1 MANSHKID
9 LIIVNGK
16 IVNVITKEIYE
27 SQIAIKDDYIYSID
41 EDLMYLKSSN
51 TEIIDAESSFI
62 TPGFIDQHIH
72 LHHTQL
78 NLVEFSK
85 IALKSGV
92 TAIASDLYGEGV
104 VGGISAIRNILDIG
118 KQLPFKVFYL
128 LPVPGYIQNGKFGHN
143 GNLNIKE
150 MNKMLSWEECVGTCD
165 TFATEIINGNKD
177 LADLCR
183 KAQRLGKKISGHGSQ
198 LSNKQINDWIRII
211 KETDDHECKDENEM
225 LYKLR
230 RGIGISMR
238 LASGSED
245 LHNLVNLLKINKH
258 IDTRKITLNADVIS
272 ASDLKH
278 KGYLDRAINIV
289 IKAGIPIIEAYQMA
303 TINTAESLKINS
315 FYGSIAPGKCA
326 DLLFIDDLEKVNI
339 KSVIVNG
346 KLVLKNKIFKKQYKK
361 IEFPRNFY
369 NTVKI
374 NQNINIDKLKILNN
388 NKEVKVRAIVVD
400 GESYITHEQISILPV
415 VNGVIQNSI
424 SEDIMYISAIDRV
437 KGTSKLANG
446 FIKGFEFEN
455 GAIAMTKNSHAQS
468 LLVAGTN
475 HEDMFIAVKA
485 LEEIG
490 GGNIVVSE
498 GKIIKSLP
506 LEYFGLESSDTIENV
521 VKLRS
526 ELSVAMKNL
535 GCNLESP
542 FETLSFVA
550 LPVTIGNLK
559 ICEEGLVDVWK
570 DKLVDVVVS

>member
-9 LIIVNGK
+9 SIIVNGK

-51 TEIIDAESSFI
+51 TEIIDAEYSFI

-118 KQLPFKVFYL
+118 KQLPIKVFYL

-150 MNKMLSWEECVGTCD
+150 MNEMLSWEECVGTCD

-177 LADLCR
+177 LIDLCR

-198 LSNKQINDWIRII
+198 LSNNQINDWIRII

-245 LHNLVNLLKINKH
+245 LHNLINLLKINKH
-258 IDTRKITLNADVIS
+258 IDTRKITLNSDVIS
-272 ASDLKH
+272 SSDLKH

-289 IKAGIPIIEAYQMA
+289 IKAGIPKIEAYQMA

-326 DLLFIDDLEKVNI
+326 DLLFIDDLEEVNI

-346 KLVLKNKIFKKQYKK
+346 KLILQNKKFKKQYKN
-361 IEFPRNFY
+361 IDFPRNFY
-369 NTVKI
+369 DTVKI
-374 NQNINIDKLKILNN
+374 NQNFNIEKLKILNN
-388 NKEVKVRAIVVD
+388 NKEAKVRVIVVD
-400 GESYITHEQISILPV
+400 GESYITHEKISILPV
-415 VNGVIQNSI
+415 VNGVIQSSI
-424 SEDIMYISAIDRV
+424 SDDIMYITAIDRV

-446 FIKGFEFEN
+446 FIKGFEFVN

-475 HEDMFIAVKA
+475 HDDMFIAVKA

-506 LEYFGLESSDTIENV
+506 LEYFGLESSDSIENV